1 MRREKFRTAS
11 AIREAIDS
19 YPDGLCLCD
28 AGKRPILVN
37 QTMNT
42 LVERLTGHTVLD
54 ADAVWRELS
63 GVEPLREGERLH
75 QPWLEE
81 GSDTIFFQ
89 FPEGTVWRFRW
100 LPLTEG
106 DLVQLEATEVTQ
118 LCHLSRELYDNNRR
132 LWKLQSRQKVLLE
145 NIVQINRDKELL
157 AAKIRIH
164 DRMGHC
170 LVATEQYL
178 SNEAPPGGGE
188 KLKVLWQDTIR
199 GLTQLAGDEAR
210 GRPSPREELLQVA
223 EMIGCQV
230 VFQGNQPKETVSQ
243 RLLYAAVR
251 EALSNA
257 VRHAGANQLTVSV
270 HPSPGGYHA
279 ELSHN
284 GRPPAGT
291 IREGDG
297 LRDLRRRLEAEG
309 GSLTIRYRP
318 GVCLELEL
326 PGQPGGEE
334 GRI

>member
-1 MRREKFRTAS
+1 
-11 AIREAIDS
+11 
-19 YPDGLCLCD
+19 
-28 AGKRPILVN
+28 
-37 QTMNT
+37 MNT

-100 LPLTEG
+100 LPLTEV

-118 LCHLSRELYDNNRR
+118 LCRLSRELYDNNRR
-132 LWKLQSRQKVLLE
+132 LRKLQSRQKVLLE

-210 GRPSPREELLQVA
+210 GRPSPREELLRA
-223 EMIGCQV
+223 AGLIGCHV
-230 VFQGNQPKETVSQ
+230 RFRGETPTGQ
-243 RLLYAAVR
+243 RTLRLLYAAVR
-251 EALSNA
+251 EGLTNA
-257 VRHAGANQLTVSV
+257 VRHAGADVLTVDV
-270 HPSPGGYHA
+270 APAAGGWHV
-279 ELSHN
+279 EITDN
-284 GRPPAGT
+284 GRPPDGP
-291 IREGDG
+291 IREGNG
-297 LRDLRRRLEAEG
+297 LGDLRRRLEEEG
-309 GSLTIRYRP
+309 GSLAVRWAG
-318 GVCLELEL
+318 GVRLSLEL
-326 PGQPGGEE
+326 PAEGE
-334 GRI
+334 RP

>member
-1 MRREKFRTAS
+1 
-11 AIREAIDS
+11 
-19 YPDGLCLCD
+19 
-28 AGKRPILVN
+28 
-37 QTMNT
+37 MNT

-100 LPLTEG
+100 LPLTEV

-118 LCHLSRELYDNNRR
+118 LCRLSRELYDNNRR
-132 LWKLQSRQKVLLE
+132 LRKLQSRQKVLLE

-210 GRPSPREELLQVA
+210 GRPSPREALLRA
-223 EMIGCQV
+223 AGLIGCHV
-230 VFQGNQPKETVSQ
+230 RFRGETPTGQ
-243 RLLYAAVR
+243 RTLRLLYAAVR
-251 EALSNA
+251 EGLTNA
-257 VRHAGANQLTVSV
+257 VRHAGADVLTVDV
-270 HPSPGGYHA
+270 APAAGGWHV
-279 ELSHN
+279 EITDN
-284 GRPPAGT
+284 GRPPDGP
-291 IREGDG
+291 IREGNG
-297 LRDLRRRLEAEG
+297 LGDLRRRLEEEG
-309 GSLTIRYRP
+309 GSLAVRWAG
-318 GVCLELEL
+318 GVRLSLEL
-326 PGQPGGEE
+326 PAEGE
-334 GRI
+334 RP